1 LKDVISIGHSPD
13 ADDAFMFYGFA
24 EGRVEIP
31 GYSIHHVLN
40 DIQTL
45 NDMSLAG
52 DLDITAISAAHY
64 PRIADKYR
72 IMSCGVSMGRKYG
85 PIVVARQPMATDDLS
100 DKVVG
105 CPGEQTTSWLLYR
118 ILIGK
123 FKSVK
128 FEHFD
133 ALDGALA
140 RGEVDAAIML
150 HEKQVTFADDG
161 LHLVADLGR
170 EWFERTAL
178 PIPLGLDVVK
188 RSLGT
193 RLTQILTD
201 AFYASIKY
209 ALDNEDAALDYAMTY
224 GRGLKR
230 EQARKFIKMY
240 VNRDTLDMGEQ
251 GRAALGK
258 LFAMSRDAGVLNEAP
273 PLDIIQARD

>member
-1 LKDVISIGHSPD
+1 LTDAISIGHSPD

-24 EGRVEIP
+24 KGRVEIP
-31 GYSIHHVLN
+31 GYSIRHVLN

-85 PIVVARQPMATDDLS
+85 PIVVARRPMATDELN

-105 CPGEQTTSWLLYR
+105 CPGKQTTSWLLYR

-258 LFAMSRDAGVLNEAP
+258 LFAMSRDAGILNEAP